1 MKKQIR
7 CAIYTRKSSEEGLEQ
22 DFNSLDAQREACEAY
37 IKSQMHKG
45 WVLVEKQYN
54 DGGYSG
60 GTMERPAFKE
70 LLDDIENDEVD
81 IVVVYKVDRLT
92 RSLMDFA
99 KIVDVFDKH
108 ETSFVSITQHF
119 NTTTSMGRLTLN
131 ILLSFAQFEREV
143 TGERIRDKFAAS
155 RKKGMFMHGNAPI
168 GYIKKDGVLYED
180 KEQSPKI
187 KEIFEKYLEFNSV
200 SRLQNYLKENAIYT
214 KTGRMFYK
222 GHLHKILRSKIYVGK
237 IEHKDEEYEGL
248 HEAIIDKVTF
258 DKVQKSLDENTV
270 RANNAV
276 GAKHYSLLASKIY
289 DDKNNIM
296 SPSHSRNRHGA
307 CYRYY
312 ISQAVIQNR
321 EYDAG
326 SISKISASEIED
338 FVCSKISELVKDK
351 EQMLQYMET
360 FTVRKQ
366 NQILKFLETYT
377 PDQVFIRT
385 ILNKVILSTNCVK
398 MFIDKDLLVK
408 SAEAITFGQLLNLK
422 SNEDDILTLNYEV
435 KLSPHRQ
442 KGTKIVIDNNKV
454 EYNLTLIQA
463 VTKGFYYNKL
473 VEEGRMPKEFGD
485 SSYIHRLMRL
495 RFLPPDII
503 EAILNGTQD
512 KTLTL
517 KQLYK
522 MSKI

>member
-1 MKKQIR
+1 MKKQIK

-37 IKSQMHKG
+37 IKSQMHEG
-45 WVLVEKQYN
+45 WVLIEKQYN
-54 DGGYSG
+54 DGGFSG
-60 GTMERPAFKE
+60 GNMERPAFKE
-70 LLDDIENDEVD
+70 LLEDIEKDEID

-99 KIVDVFDKH
+99 KIVDIFDKH

-155 RKKGMFMHGNAPI
+155 RKKGMFMHGIAPI
-168 GYIKKDGVLYED
+168 GYNKKDGILIPDED
-180 KEQSPKI
+180 QINKVQH
-187 KEIFEKYLEFNSV
+187 IFEKYLEFKSV
-200 SRLQNYLKENAIYT
+200 SKLQKYLKENKIHT
-214 KTGRMFYK
+214 RTDKEFVK
-222 GHLHKILRSKIYVGK
+222 GNLYHILRNKVYIGK
-237 IEHKDEEYEGL
+237 IPHKDEVHEGL
-248 HEAIIDKVTF
+248 HEGIIDEKLF
-258 DKVQKSLDENTV
+258 NKVQKSLDENSIRT
-270 RANNAV
+270 NNSV
-276 GAKHYSLLASKIY
+276 GAKHFSLLSGKLF

-296 SPSHSRNRHGA
+296 SPSHSRNRFGA

-312 ISQAVIQNR
+312 ISQAIIKFKPH
-321 EYDAG
+321 EAG
-326 SISKISASEIED
+326 TISKIPAKEIED
-338 FVCSKISELVKDK
+338 FAILKITELVKNK
-351 EQMLQYMET
+351 ELILEYT
-360 FTVRKQ
+360 NDFSIKKQ
-366 NQILKFLETYT
+366 NKILTFLETYT

-385 ILNKVILSTNCVK
+385 IIHKVIIYENKIEMILNKE
-398 MFIDKDLLVK
+398 LLIK
-408 SAEAITFGQLLNLK
+408 SIEAITYKQLLNFK
-422 SNEDDILTLNYEV
+422 SHNENLITYDFDV
-435 KLSPHRQ
+435 KLSPAPQR
-442 KGTKIVIDNNKV
+442 GTKIVIGHNKI

-463 VTKGFYYNKL
+463 LTKGFYYNKL

-485 SSYIHRLMRL
+485 SSYVHRLMRL

-512 KTLTL
+512 RNLTL
-517 KQLYK
+517 KQLYV